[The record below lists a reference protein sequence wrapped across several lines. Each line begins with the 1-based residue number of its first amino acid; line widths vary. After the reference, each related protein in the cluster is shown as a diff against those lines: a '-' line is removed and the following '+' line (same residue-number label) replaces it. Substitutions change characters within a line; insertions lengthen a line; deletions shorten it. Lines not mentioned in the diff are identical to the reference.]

1 MTKPLTLLVVL
12 LVQIVTAVFFVGEI
26 AVSVLGI
33 ATRPIDWELY
43 EYIELGAALGLL
55 IGVVLGALALRASLR
70 RTARAETILAG
81 VSGAFMDLVYGYF
94 RDWGLTPA
102 ERDVALFLIKG
113 LSAAEIAALRGT
125 SEGTVKAQSYA
136 IYRKADVA
144 NRAQL
149 VSLLIDD
156 LMQELPVPEAVQPA
170 TPLPEAEVSRLR

>member
-1 MTKPLTLLVVL
+1 VTRPLTLAIVL
-12 LVQIVTAVFFVGEI
+12 LVQIVSAVVFVGEI
-26 AVSVLGI
+26 LISVLGI
-33 ATRPIDWELY
+33 EVEPINWALY
-43 EYIELGAALGLL
+43 EWIEIAAAIGLVL
-55 IGVVLGALALRASLR
+55 GVVLGALALRASLR

-81 VSGAFMDLVYGYF
+81 VSGAFMDLIEGYF
-94 RDWGLTPA
+94 QEWKLTPA

-136 IYRKADVA
+136 IYRKADVS

-156 LMQELPVPEAVQPA
+156 LMQEERLPDAEFGAERRPAPALEEA
-170 TPLPEAEVSRLR
+170 

>member
-1 MTKPLTLLVVL
+1 MTRPLTLLVVL
-12 LVQIVTAVFFVGEI
+12 LVQIVTAFFFVGEI
-26 AVSVLGI
+26 LVSVLGI
-33 ATRPIDWELY
+33 ATRPIDWAIY
-43 EYIELGAALGLL
+43 EYIELGAAVGLL
-55 IGVVLGALALRASLR
+55 LGVLAGALALRASLQ

-81 VSGAFMDLVYGYF
+81 VSGAFMDLVRGYF
-94 RDWGLTPA
+94 EAWSLTPA

-113 LSAAEIAALRGT
+113 LSASEIAALRGT

-156 LMQELPVPEAVQPA
+156 LMQELPSETAPAPRDEAVS
-170 TPLPEAEVSRLR
+170 TRSIYLE

>member
-12 LVQIVTAVFFVGEI
+12 FVQVVTATFFVGEI
-26 AVSVLGI
+26 MISVFGI

-43 EYIELGAALGLL
+43 EWIELGAAVGLL
-55 IGVVLGALALRASLR
+55 LGVVLGGLALRESLK
-70 RTARAETILAG
+70 RTKRAESILAG
-81 VSGAFMDLVYGYF
+81 VSGAFMDLVNDYF
-94 RDWGLTPA
+94 CEWSLTPA
-102 ERDVALFLIKG
+102 ERDVALCLIKG
-113 LSAAEIAALRGT
+113 LSASEIAALRGT

-156 LMQELPVPEAVQPA
+156 LMQDMPVPA
-170 TPLPEAEVSRLR
+170 TVEVPEPEPKVMHG